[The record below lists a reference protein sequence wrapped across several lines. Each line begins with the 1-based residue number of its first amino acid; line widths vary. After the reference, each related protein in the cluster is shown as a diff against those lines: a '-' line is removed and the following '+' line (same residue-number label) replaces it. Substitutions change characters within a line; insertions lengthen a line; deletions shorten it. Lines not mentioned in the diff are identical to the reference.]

1 MLQALFGRRRGIEED
16 MPETRLLETDKN
28 PPMYK
33 RAASGSQVMFGI
45 GHGVEEDRIFTR
57 AGN

>member
-1 MLQALFGRRRGIEED
+1 MEKD
-16 MPETRLLETDKN
+16 MPETRLLETDRN
-28 PPMYK
+28 PPMYR

-57 AGN
+57 AVNG